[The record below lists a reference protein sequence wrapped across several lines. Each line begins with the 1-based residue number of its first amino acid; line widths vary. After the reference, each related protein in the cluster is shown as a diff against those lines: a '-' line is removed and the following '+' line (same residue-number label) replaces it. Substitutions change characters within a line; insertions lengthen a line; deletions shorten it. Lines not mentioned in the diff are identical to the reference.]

1 MMTVMVWAACV
12 AAVAV
17 LVVVAT
23 RYTRLEFVKHAKLLW
38 KAWSVWLASIG
49 SALGVYLAAHPDDLV
64 NTWNALPPE
73 LKELLP
79 VNFAQYVTY
88 FMIAVGVIARFIR
101 QPDLTKE
108 REKLE
113 KSDDNA

>member
-12 AAVAV
+12 AAVVV

-23 RYTRLEFVKHAKLLW
+23 RFTRLEFVAHARVLW
-38 KAWSVWLASIG
+38 KAWSVWLASTGTLI
-49 SALGVYLAAHPDDLV
+49 GVYLAASPNVIID
-64 NTWNALPPE
+64 TWASLPQE

-79 VNFAQYVTY
+79 VNFAQYLAY
-88 FMIAVGVIARFIR
+88 FMIALGIIARFIR
-101 QPDLTKE
+101 QPDLTRE
-108 REKLE
+108 REKME